1 MSIGQSAGVG
11 IGKFEVHTTS
21 NRGHSPEFYADRLT
35 DKLIHVS
42 AEAPQPIRDQAIAY
56 RDNIRVTALMTLQN
70 AIQSDRTTVA
80 AALREAGLNEAAD
93 FVLSMK

>member
-42 AEAPQPIRDQAIAY
+42 AEAPQPIRDQAYAY
-56 RDNIRVTALMTLQN
+56 RDSIHAIALMTIQT
-70 AIQSDRTTVA
+70 AIQSDRTTIA
-80 AALREAGLNEAAD
+80 AALREVGMDEAAE
-93 FVLSMK
+93 FVLLK